1 MNSHALY
8 RIKGTV
14 YDLLLAVF
22 ILAFI
27 VTVAMSATVGNVG
40 FYSHFLNNKQ
50 ITSEL
55 KASLDEETE
64 QIAQKTGIEQK
75 AFEFAVGQNKISTV
89 QREIVKSAFSG
100 SDYNY
105 SDSSN
110 IENCYRDGITEFY
123 RYNGMELD
131 ENALEDAVPLACK
144 AFNKIMGIKNNV
156 ELSSFTYFLS
166 KTSIFIA
173 VASLIFA
180 LALCLRVFTYS
191 GGRTKMYSHYACA
204 LLSAGYTL
212 VLLFVLNVVTNYS
225 SKLYLTDNKAL
236 NIALSGG
243 FNAYFLIEACFGGA
257 FIIAGISMMLYVGR
271 YYRHKAA
278 KIKQEQ
284 EINSGIYVAS
294 AFGDV
299 TIGDIAKSSNKE
311 NNE

>member
-8 RIKGTV
+8 RIKGAV

-156 ELSSFTYFLS
+156 EFSRFTHFLS

-173 VASLIFA
+173 AASLIFA

>member
-22 ILAFI
+22 ILVFT

-156 ELSSFTYFLS
+156 EFSNFTHFLS
-166 KTSIFIA
+166 RTSIFIA

-180 LALCLRVFTYS
+180 LALCLKVFTYS

-225 SKLYLTDNKAL
+225 SRLYLTDNKAL